1 MKTLFRAISKNR
13 KVVAFMN
20 EMEDGTYL
28 VKAKIGSM
36 DMRFSYPHHHYN
48 HACYKFE
55 CFRNFIKNSVDK

>member
-20 EMEDGTYL
+20 ETEDGNYK
-28 VKAKIGSM
+28 VIARIGSM
-36 DMRFSYPHHHYN
+36 RREFNYTHYN

-55 CFRNFIKNSVDK
+55 CFRNFIKNSIDR